1 MMTVDETPRPWWKEP
16 MVWLVAG
23 LPATAVIA
31 GFTTYFIAAHEAD
44 TLVDTS
50 FRKEGLVMVQ
60 KATSAD
66 LAAARQGL
74 RARMTLHNGMLTT
87 RLLGQEVA
95 PPERLRLSIHHP
107 TREEL
112 DMQLL
117 LYQDASGNYVASL
130 PDLGSGRRMMILAA
144 EDQSWRITGQ
154 WTAPFTGTLELKAL
168 ATNTSTPPPTGTEK
182 GAH

>member
-1 MMTVDETPRPWWKEP
+1 MTVDETPRPWWKEP

-44 TLVDTS
+44 TLMDTS

-60 KATSAD
+60 KATPAD
-66 LAAARQGL
+66 QAAARMGL
-74 RARMTLHNGMLTT
+74 RAHMTLQDGMLTA
-87 RLLGQEVA
+87 RLLGQEAA

-107 TREEL
+107 TREDL
-112 DMQLL
+112 DIHLL
-117 LYQDASGNYVASL
+117 LYRDAGGNYVASL
-130 PDLGSGRRMMILAA
+130 PDLGSSRRTLILAA

-154 WTAPFTGTLELKAL
+154 WAAPFTGSLELKAL
-168 ATNTSTPPPTGTEK
+168 ASNTSTTTHAGTEK
-182 GAH
+182 GEH